1 MKTLRF
7 HSKNKYTWNFT
18 TKNVVLRESTPIDSF
33 TNEIITPSHDEKQAT
48 CVVDPIRILFNQERI
63 NNLGATAAKAWID
76 SLSVNKNNAL
86 SELRKKCSDEDLIS
100 IIKSRHI
107 QSPAELLAWT
117 NYITDRMDEF
127 NAELK
132 KVVEAK
138 QAETQKSVDTSQTA
152 TIEPEV

>member
-7 HSKNKYTWNFT
+7 HTKNKFTWNIT

-33 TNEIITPSHDEKQAT
+33 TNETITPSHDEKPAT
-48 CVVDPIRILFNQERI
+48 CIVDPIRILFNQERI

-76 SLSVNKNNAL
+76 SLSVNKNSAL
-86 SELRKKCSDEDLIS
+86 SELRKKCSDDDLIS

-107 QSPAELLAWT
+107 QSPAELLAWS
-117 NYITDRMDEF
+117 NYMTDRMNEF
-127 NAELK
+127 DAELK
-132 KVVEAK
+132 KVVESK
-138 QAETQKSVDTSQTA
+138 QAETKNSVDTFQTA